1 MQNNYPVALTRLIH
15 HLMQL
20 PGVGPKSAVRM
31 AFHILNMPEKNV
43 YDLAEVI
50 KSAKSDIGFCNVCM
64 NLSQEDIC
72 SICDDYKRD
81 RNTVC
86 VVESPRD
93 VNALE
98 ATNEY
103 EGLYHVLHG
112 LISPMEDIGPDDLHI
127 SELLDRIDKE
137 PIKEVIIATSPSIEG
152 EATSMFLAKLI
163 KPLGVKVSRIAYGLP
178 MGSDLENV
186 DEVTLG
192 KALNGR
198 QEML

>member
-1 MQNNYPVALTRLIH
+1 MQSNYPVALTRLIH

-20 PGVGPKSAVRM
+20 PGVGPKSAIRM

-43 YDLAEVI
+43 ADLADVI
-50 KSAKSDIGFCNVCM
+50 LKAKNDIGFCKNCI
-64 NLSQEDIC
+64 NLSEDEIC
-72 SICDDYKRD
+72 SICDDYKRESAI
-81 RNTVC
+81 VC

-93 VNALE
+93 VNAIE

-103 EGLYHVLHG
+103 NGLYHVLHG
-112 LISPMEDIGPDDLHI
+112 LISPMDDIGPDDLHI
-127 SELLDRIDKE
+127 SELLDRIDAS

-152 EATSMFLAKLI
+152 EATAMFLAKLI
-163 KPLGVKVSRIAYGLP
+163 RPLGIRVSRIAYGLP

-186 DEVTLG
+186 DEITLG
-192 KALNGR
+192 KALSGR